1 MPPSERRTAIRCPPY
16 WDGRRLVRR
25 PKVARRPCYMD
36 VHMRRRLLSLA
47 LLIGAAVDFAAG
59 LALVAMPRL
68 LRDHLT
74 PLPPEAAPA

>member
-1 MPPSERRTAIRCPPY
+1 
-16 WDGRRLVRR
+16 
-25 PKVARRPCYMD
+25 
-36 VHMRRRLLSLA
+36 MRRRLLSLA